1 MIMYRPII
9 AIADENEQ
17 ELVADFLTQLDEE
30 SLTSVN
36 AKTDRLFIQKAFDL
50 LNVTPLNKL
59 QDYTE
64 ITILVDGQARTKRYE
79 IIKPL
84 GIKPIY
90 ELRYAMNE
98 NEHIRFIFFPF
109 LYKGVE
115 SYVFVKVFKK
125 TLIPPVD
132 ETNTMRDLTYQMF
145 LRVYKEPKLY
155 LEGEE

>member
-1 MIMYRPII
+1 MNYRPII
-9 AIADENEQ
+9 AIADENNEDIVNDY
-17 ELVADFLTQLDEE
+17 LIQLNEE
-30 SLTSVN
+30 SLSSLD
-36 AKTDRLFIQKAFDL
+36 AKTHRLFIQKAFDL

-64 ITILVDGQARTKRYE
+64 LTILVNGEERTKRYE

-84 GIKPIY
+84 GVKPIY

-98 NEHIRFIFFPF
+98 NEHLRFTFFPF
-109 LYKGVE
+109 LYKEVE

-125 TLIPPVD
+125 TLIPPVN
-132 ETNTMRDLTYQMF
+132 ETNKMRDLTYQMF
-145 LRVYKEPKLY
+145 LKVLKDPKLY